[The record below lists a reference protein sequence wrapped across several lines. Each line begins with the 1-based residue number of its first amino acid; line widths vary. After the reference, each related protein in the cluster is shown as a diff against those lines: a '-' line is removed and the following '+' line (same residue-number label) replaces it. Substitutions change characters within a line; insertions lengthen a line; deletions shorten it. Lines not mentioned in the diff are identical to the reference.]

1 MRVAAHRSLFL
12 PLMGSLV
19 VFAWATLWIWEQ
31 SPYGRYLNH
40 GQWSDLSTIASLCRA
55 VPGGEVIVPLVL
67 YVGGWTL
74 MSAAMMLPTT
84 FPLLEAFRRLTA
96 RRDDRRRLVALLIGG
111 YLAAWGLFGLVA
123 HVADWLLLELLQTSD
138 WLTFNGWAIGASVFA
153 LAGLFQFSSLKY
165 RCLDKCRS
173 PLSFVLEHWRGHNH
187 AYYAARLGL
196 RHGAYCVG
204 CCWALMLLMFA
215 LGTGSLG
222 WMLLLGGIMA
232 VEKNM
237 PWGRHLSAPLG
248 TALVGVALWIV
259 VEQSGLL
266 SI

>member
-1 MRVAAHRSLFL
+1 
-12 PLMGSLV
+12 
-19 VFAWATLWIWEQ
+19 
-31 SPYGRYLNH
+31 
-40 GQWSDLSTIASLCRA
+40 
-55 VPGGEVIVPLVL
+55 
-67 YVGGWTL
+67 
-74 MSAAMMLPTT
+74 
-84 FPLLEAFRRLTA
+84 
-96 RRDDRRRLVALLIGG
+96 
-111 YLAAWGLFGLVA
+111 
-123 HVADWLLLELLQTSD
+123 
-138 WLTFNGWAIGASVFA
+138 VFA